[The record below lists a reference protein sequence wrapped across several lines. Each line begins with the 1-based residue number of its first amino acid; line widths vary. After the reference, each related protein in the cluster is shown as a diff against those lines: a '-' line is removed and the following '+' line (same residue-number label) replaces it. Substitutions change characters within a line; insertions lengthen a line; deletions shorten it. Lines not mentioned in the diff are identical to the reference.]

1 MNYFLTEERL
11 SELKT
16 ELESLKTDKRIE
28 ISEKLKKAK
37 ELGDLSEN
45 AEYSEARDDQAR
57 VEQRIAELEEILRNV
72 AIIKKESDNDE
83 VDIGSK
89 VELNKN
95 GKVLEFSIVGSN
107 EAKPEMNLIS
117 NESPLGKKLIGRKVG
132 ESIVIDAPNGKIEYK
147 VLKISR

>member
-1 MNYFLTEERL
+1 MNYFLTKERL
-11 SELKT
+11 NELKA
-16 ELESLKTDKRIE
+16 ELEDLKTDKRIE

-72 AIIKKESDNDE
+72 AIIKKEGDNDA

-95 GKVLEFSIVGSN
+95 GKVFEFSIVGSN

-147 VLKISR
+147 VLKIS

>member
-11 SELKT
+11 SELKA
-16 ELESLKTDKRIE
+16 ELETLKTDKRIE

-72 AIIKKESDNDE
+72 AIIKKEGDNDE
-83 VDIGSK
+83 IDIGSK
-89 VELNKN
+89 VELSKN
-95 GKVLEFSIVGSN
+95 GKVVEFSIVGSN
-107 EAKPEMNLIS
+107 EAKPEMNLVS
-117 NESPLGKKLIGRKVG
+117 NESPLGKKLIGCKVG
-132 ESIVIDAPNGKIEYK
+132 ESITIDAPSGKIEYK
-147 VLKISR
+147 VLKIS

>member
-11 SELKT
+11 NELKT
-16 ELESLKTDKRIE
+16 ELEGLKTDKRIE

-72 AIIKKESDNDE
+72 AIIKKEGDNDA

-107 EAKPEMNLIS
+107 EAKPEINLIS

>member
-11 SELKT
+11 GELKT

-45 AEYSEARDDQAR
+45 AEYSEARDDQAK

-72 AIIKKESDNDE
+72 AIIKKEGDTE
-83 VDIGSK
+83 AVDIGSK

-107 EAKPEMNLIS
+107 EAKPELNLIS

-132 ESIVIDAPNGKIEYK
+132 ESITIDAPNGKIEYK
-147 VLKISR
+147 ILKIS